1 VERAHIVSRA
11 AYAGL
16 VALVVGFLAFAIGA
30 AFVTKD
36 AARVE
41 AEAAQR
47 SDLFSAARFE
57 VGAEQSLHRSY
68 QLERTQET
76 LRLHAQAARRLV
88 DNLVAVRALSD
99 PRTDAIVDRLLV
111 AHSHYLTAT
120 HILFAAVDRRG
131 TVRARAIDHLIV
143 DPVFVAIQTTVNDE
157 AQRLNGLA
165 RTARG
170 TLRATEDFVIVL
182 TIVVSLIAIIV
193 LGIILM
199 VLRHYK
205 QQVDAAIRNEMD
217 HLKEAALTDHLTG
230 LGNHRAYQE
239 DLHRLTS
246 ECAGGSLLTI
256 ALIDV
261 DEFKALNDRKGH
273 VTGDRVLTSLAQLLR
288 STADASTPYR
298 LGGDEF
304 ALAFQ
309 GLAPDTARDHLERL
323 RAAIEAEL
331 GGTTVSIGL
340 ATSTALSSDLMLLR
354 DEADTA
360 LYEAKRRGRNTV
372 VMFDEIREEAAMF
385 LPARV
390 AEVRDLIGGSG
401 IGVAFQPI
409 WDLTARRVIGYE
421 ALARPA
427 GEDPVNT
434 QDAFD
439 IAERLGKAHDLD
451 RICRNAVLESAR
463 MLPPSALLFV
473 NVSPQ
478 SLDHDEFHGTALIDA
493 VKAVGFTPDR
503 VVLEITERSLARLPV
518 VIREAKRLREL
529 GFALALDDAGSGN
542 SGLEMLSQL
551 AVDFV
556 KIDRGVI
563 VRAQSD
569 VGGRAVL
576 AGIIAIA
583 QEMRAQ
589 IIAEGIEDAGML
601 DLVRNATRWSTISS
615 AVQGYYLGRPSEN
628 FVDATALACVEELL
642 AVDAEFQVT
651 PAAPIDARHIPPA
664 GNTKPEGP
672 RETQYLQI
680 RT

>member
-16 VALVVGFLAFAIGA
+16 VALVIGFLAFAIGA
-30 AFVTKD
+30 AFVTED
-36 AARVE
+36 AAHFE

-57 VGAEQSLHRSY
+57 VCTEQSLHRSY
-68 QLERTQET
+68 QLERSPQT
-76 LRLHAQAARRLV
+76 LRRHAEAAARLV
-88 DNLVAVRALSD
+88 DNLLAVKALSD
-99 PRTDAIVDRLLV
+99 HDTGTVVDRMLV
-111 AHSHYLTAT
+111 AHGHYLTAT

-131 TVRARAIDHLIV
+131 TLRARAIDHLIV
-143 DPVFVAIQTTVNDE
+143 DPIFTTIETKVNDE
-157 AQRLNGLA
+157 AKRLTQLA

-170 TLRATEDFVIVL
+170 RLRKTEASVIAL
-182 TIVVSLIAIIV
+182 TIVVSFIAIIV
-193 LGIILM
+193 LGAILV

-205 QQVDAAIRNEMD
+205 QQVDVTVRNEME
-217 HLKEAALTDHLTG
+217 HLKKAALTDYLTG
-230 LGNHRAYQE
+230 SGNHRAYQE
-239 DLHRLTS
+239 DLHRLAS
-246 ECAGGSLLTI
+246 DWKSHGSPLTI

-261 DEFKALNDRKGH
+261 DEFKALNDRQGH
-273 VTGDRVLTSLAQLLR
+273 VTGDRILTLLAKLLR
-288 STADASTPYR
+288 LDDVRSMQYR

-304 ALAFQ
+304 ALMFPGMPPQ
-309 GLAPDTARDHLERL
+309 VAREQMERL
-323 RAAIEAEL
+323 RSVIEAEL

-340 ATSTALSSDLMLLR
+340 ATSSETDADLMILR
-354 DEADTA
+354 DEADSA

-372 VMFDEIREEAAMF
+372 VTFDEIREEAAMF

-390 AEVRDLIGGSG
+390 AEVRDLIAAGT

-409 WDLTARRVIGYE
+409 WDLGGKGVIGYE

-427 GEDPVNT
+427 GDDPINP

-439 IAERLGKAHDLD
+439 IAERIGKAHDLD
-451 RICRNAVLESAR
+451 RICRVAVLEKAR
-463 MLPPSALLFV
+463 LLPPGALLFI

-478 SLDHDEFHGTALIDA
+478 SLDHEEFRGTALIDA
-493 VKAVGFTPDR
+493 VEAAGFSPDR

-518 VIREAKRLREL
+518 VIREAKRLRAL

-551 AVDFV
+551 AVEFV
-556 KIDRGVI
+556 KIDREVI

-583 QEMRAQ
+583 QEMDAQ
-589 IIAEGIEDAGML
+589 IIAEGIEDGAML
-601 DLVRNATRWSTISS
+601 DLVRNAARRSTISS
-615 AVQGYYLGRPSEN
+615 AVQGYYLGRPSAH
-628 FVDATALACVEELL
+628 FVDAVQHAVVEERLAARALA
-642 AVDAEFQVT
+642 
-651 PAAPIDARHIPPA
+651 
-664 GNTKPEGP
+664 
-672 RETQYLQI
+672 
-680 RT
+680 

>member
-16 VALVVGFLAFAIGA
+16 VALVIGFLAFAIGA

-41 AEAAQR
+41 AQAAQR

-76 LRLHAQAARRLV
+76 LLLHAQAARRLV
-88 DNLVAVRALSD
+88 DNLVTVRALSD
-99 PRTDAIVDRLLV
+99 PRTGAIVDRLLV
-111 AHSHYLTAT
+111 AHNHYLTAT

-131 TVRARAIDHLIV
+131 TARARAIDHLIV
-143 DPVFVAIQTTVNDE
+143 DPVFVTIQTTVNDE
-157 AQRLNGLA
+157 ARRLTQLA
-165 RTARG
+165 RTARA
-170 TLRATEDFVIVL
+170 TLRNTEDFIIVL

-193 LGIILM
+193 LSIILT

-205 QQVDAAIRNEMD
+205 QQVDATIRSEMD
-217 HLKEAALTDHLTG
+217 HLKKAALTDYLTG

-246 ECAGGSLLTI
+246 DRTNQSSLTI

-261 DEFKALNDRKGH
+261 DEFKALNDREGH
-273 VTGDRVLTSLAQLLR
+273 AAGDRVLTSLARLLR
-288 STADASTPYR
+288 STCVAARPYR
-298 LGGDEF
+298 LG
-304 ALAFQ
+304 LQ
-309 GLAPDTARDHLERL
+309 PSVARQSVERL
-323 RAAIEAEL
+323 RVAIEAEL
-331 GGTTVSIGL
+331 GGTTVSIGV
-340 ATSTALSSDLMLLR
+340 ATTDRAKSDLMLLR
-354 DEADTA
+354 DEAGTA

-390 AEVRDLIGGSG
+390 AEVRDLIDGSG
-401 IGVAFQPI
+401 MGVAFQPI
-409 WDLTARRVIGYE
+409 WDLGARRVIGYE

-427 GEDPVNT
+427 GDNPINP

-451 RICRNAVLESAR
+451 RICRNAVLENAR
-463 MLPPSALLFV
+463 MLPPKALLFI

-478 SLDHDEFHGTALIDA
+478 SLDHEEFRGTTLVDA
-493 VKAVGFTPDR
+493 VVAVGFTPDR

-518 VIREAKRLREL
+518 VVREAKRLRAL

-556 KIDRGVI
+556 KIDREVI

-589 IIAEGIEDAGML
+589 IIAEGIEDAAML

-628 FVDATALACVEELL
+628 FVDAAALSSVEQLL
-642 AVDAEFQVT
+642 AQNAEVETIT
-651 PAAPIDARHIPPA
+651 PAPSETGRMSPNNLPDGR
-664 GNTKPEGP
+664 
-672 RETQYLQI
+672 RESEYFQAAAL
-680 RT
+680 

>member
-16 VALVVGFLAFAIGA
+16 VALVIGFLAFSIGA

-76 LRLHAQAARRLV
+76 LRRHAEAARRLV

-99 PRTDAIVDRLLV
+99 PRTGAVVDRLLV

-143 DPVFVAIQTTVNDE
+143 DPVFVTIQTTVNDG
-157 AQRLNGLA
+157 ALRLTQLA
-165 RTARG
+165 RTARA
-170 TLRATEDFVIVL
+170 TLRNTEDLIIVL
-182 TIVVSLIAIIV
+182 TIVVSIIAMIV
-193 LGIILM
+193 LGTILM

-205 QQVDAAIRNEMD
+205 QQVDGAVRNEMD
-217 HLKEAALTDHLTG
+217 RLKEAALTDYLTG

-239 DLHRLTS
+239 YLHRLTS
-246 ECAGGSLLTI
+246 DGTRQSALTI

-273 VTGDRVLTSLAQLLR
+273 VAGDRILTALARLLR
-288 STADASTPYR
+288 SADVPSTPYR

-304 ALAFQ
+304 ALAFL
-309 GLAPDTARDHLERL
+309 GLPPTVARRHAERL
-323 RAAIEAEL
+323 RAEIEAEL

-340 ATSTALSSDLMLLR
+340 ASSSDSDSDLMLLR

-372 VMFDEIREEAAMF
+372 VTFDEIREEAAMF

-390 AEVRDLIGGSG
+390 AEVRDLIDGSG

-409 WDLTARRVIGYE
+409 WDLGARCVIGYE
-421 ALARPA
+421 ALARPH
-427 GEDPVNT
+427 GENPVNT

-451 RICRNAVLESAR
+451 RICRNAVLEHAR
-463 MLPPSALLFV
+463 LLPPNALLFI

-478 SLDHDEFHGTALIDA
+478 SLDHEEFRGTALVDA
-493 VKAVGFTPDR
+493 VQAVGFSPDR

-518 VIREAKRLREL
+518 VIREAKRLRAL

-556 KIDRGVI
+556 KIDREVI

-589 IIAEGIEDAGML
+589 IIAEGIEDASML
-601 DLVRNATRWSTISS
+601 DIVRNATRWSTISS
-615 AVQGYYLGRPSEN
+615 AVQGYYLGRPSDR
-628 FVDATALACVEELL
+628 FVDAAGLARVEERLTAGPEL
-642 AVDAEFQVT
+642 DATAAV
-651 PAAPIDARHIPPA
+651 PNDARRSSPF
-664 GNTKPEGP
+664 GNTEPEGR
-672 RETQYLQI
+672 RETEYLQAG
-680 RT
+680 T

>member
-16 VALVVGFLAFAIGA
+16 VALVIGFLAFAIGA
-30 AFVTKD
+30 AFVTED
-36 AARVE
+36 AAHFE

-57 VGAEQSLHRSY
+57 VSTEQSLHRSY
-68 QLERTQET
+68 QLERSPQT
-76 LRLHAQAARRLV
+76 LRRHAEAAARLV
-88 DNLVAVRALSD
+88 ENLLAVKALSD
-99 PRTDAIVDRLLV
+99 HDTGAVVDRMLV
-111 AHSHYLTAT
+111 AHGHYLTAT

-131 TVRARAIDHLIV
+131 TLRARAIDHLIV
-143 DPVFVAIQTTVNDE
+143 DPVFTTIETKVNVE
-157 AQRLNGLA
+157 AKRLTQLA

-170 TLRATEDFVIVL
+170 TLRKTEAFVIAL
-182 TIVVSLIAIIV
+182 TIVVSFIAIIV
-193 LGIILM
+193 LGVILL

-205 QQVDAAIRNEMD
+205 QQVDATVRNEME
-217 HLKEAALTDHLTG
+217 HLKKAALTDYLTG
-230 LGNHRAYQE
+230 SGNHRAYQE
-239 DLHRLTS
+239 DLHRLAS
-246 ECAGGSLLTI
+246 ERRSRGSLLTI

-261 DEFKALNDRKGH
+261 DEFKALNDRQGH
-273 VTGDRVLTSLAQLLR
+273 VTGDRILMLLAELLR
-288 STADASTPYR
+288 LADVRSMPYR

-304 ALAFQ
+304 ALTFL
-309 GLAPDTARDHLERL
+309 GMPPHVAREQMERL
-323 RAAIEAEL
+323 RIVIEAEL

-340 ATSTALSSDLMLLR
+340 ATSSETDADLLVLR
-354 DEADTA
+354 DEADSA

-372 VMFDEIREEAAMF
+372 VAFDEIREEAAMF

-390 AEVRDLIGGSG
+390 AEVRDLIAAGT

-409 WDLTARRVIGYE
+409 WDLGGKGVIGYE

-427 GEDPVNT
+427 GENPINP

-439 IAERLGKAHDLD
+439 IAERIGKAHDLD
-451 RICRNAVLESAR
+451 RICRAAVLEKAR
-463 MLPPSALLFV
+463 LLPPHALLFI

-478 SLDHDEFHGTALIDA
+478 SLDHEEFRGTALIDA
-493 VKAVGFTPDR
+493 FEAAGFSPDR

-518 VIREAKRLREL
+518 VIREAKRLRAL

-551 AVDFV
+551 AVEFV
-556 KIDRGVI
+556 KIDREVI

-583 QEMRAQ
+583 QEMDAQ
-589 IIAEGIEDAGML
+589 IIAEGIEDSAML
-601 DLVRNATRWSTISS
+601 DLVGNATRSSTIPC
-615 AVQGYYLGRPSEN
+615 AVQGYFLGRPSAH
-628 FVDATALACVEELL
+628 FVDAVQYAVVEERIAARALA
-642 AVDAEFQVT
+642 
-651 PAAPIDARHIPPA
+651 
-664 GNTKPEGP
+664 
-672 RETQYLQI
+672 
-680 RT
+680 